1 MGRTGQLGKN
11 MKTTL
16 YLYIPILVVST
27 VLVSC
32 NKKAPEPNIQ
42 APEPTPIV
50 TPIPA
55 PIPTATPE
63 PTPQVRLAPSGTLYV
78 VKHFSVSM
86 EDGLHGFPIGRKV
99 TITSEDDL
107 NFTVT
112 DGTMTGTAPK
122 ASFTNNLDVV
132 DKLSVKQAA
141 IAESQQVAIQAVA
154 IQKKA
159 ADEAAT
165 TNEKIKTVEKQAQ
178 YKSNLLAQLPALRA
192 RENELWSILGPR
204 YVDRGSN
211 KSGWTSADDNARL
224 EELGRVKGQI
234 KQVESELKRV
244 SAPTPPVLP
253 PDVASKLNKLN
264 QQCNTLKQQREA
276 IRKQRDDSIKG
287 GNSPS
292 SVENKDRMKQIE
304 TLNPPINELDR
315 QIKLIQQNKI
325 Y

>member
-1 MGRTGQLGKN
+1 
-11 MKTTL
+11 MKTTP
-16 YLYIPILVVST
+16 YLYIPIFVVST

-32 NKKAPEPNIQ
+32 DNKAPEPNIQ

-50 TPIPA
+50 APIPTPIPTA
-55 PIPTATPE
+55 TPTATPE

-78 VKHFSVSM
+78 VKHFSVST

-99 TITSEDDL
+99 TIASEDDL

-122 ASFTNNLDVV
+122 SSFTNDLDVV
-132 DKLSVKQAA
+132 DKLSVKQTA
-141 IAESQQVAIQAVA
+141 IAESQQAATQAAA

-159 ADEAAT
+159 ADEAAA
-165 TNEKIKTVEKQAQ
+165 TNEKIKTVEKQAL
-178 YKSNLLAQLPALRA
+178 YKSNLLAQLPVLRA
-192 RENELWSILGPR
+192 RETELWSILSPR
-204 YVDRGSN
+204 YVYRGHN
-211 KSGWTSADDNARL
+211 KSGWASADDNARV

-234 KQVESELKRV
+234 KQVEAELKRL

-253 PDVASKLNKLN
+253 PDVASKLSKLN

-276 IRKQRDDSIKG
+276 IRKQRDDSIKS

-304 TLNPPINELDR
+304 TLNPPINELER
-315 QIKLIQQNKI
+315 QIRLIQQNKI